1 MQIYTGAGT
10 VIALCTGRP
19 GITFSVNKRTLL
31 RSKAGLLSIIYVVVV
46 AFLLTLCAIHA
57 VLKLSGYGDD
67 GRVFNSCWVYGLL
80 SHLSCL
86 HRRPFLTDFMQ
97 FLSGLKF
104 ISAVCWRWTN
114 RTVQWRLSYTC
125 ILIFK
130 TWSSDTSSNWHLR
143 LSPESSGSP
152 IEEAVW
158 ISHFFLLLD
167 RIHILVGCRSERGK
181 GW

>member
-86 HRRPFLTDFMQ
+86 HRRPFHTDFMQ
-97 FLSGLKF
+97 FLSGVKVHIGRMLK
-104 ISAVCWRWTN
+104 VNEQN
-114 RTVQWRLSYTC
+114 RPVATFVYM
-125 ILIFK
+125 
-130 TWSSDTSSNWHLR
+130 HLDIQDVV
-143 LSPESSGSP
+143 L
-152 IEEAVW
+152 
-158 ISHFFLLLD
+158 
-167 RIHILVGCRSERGK
+167 
-181 GW
+181 